1 MIQVKTKSL
10 EFHKYTNRIHQHFQL
25 HELQGLLD
33 ETPLERTPEISHS
46 KVMCIK
52 NRKKKRRYVYSQ
64 IQHAVETP
72 QIN

>member
-52 NRKKKRRYVYSQ
+52 NRKKRRYVYSQ